1 MGNMMKYAPLKS
13 SFMLFAMLGF
23 MISLVYTS
31 YGRLD
36 ETWGFTLGLVFAIM
50 FVASMISMTQAPIDT
65 QLMMSEGIIK
75 HPHTKHSSDI
85 KRKSK
90 LSSKKKKK

>member
-1 MGNMMKYAPLKS
+1 MKYAPLKS

-23 MISLVYTS
+23 MISVVYTA

-50 FVASMISMTQAPIDT
+50 FVASMISMTHAPIET
-65 QLMMSEGIIK
+65 QLMMAEGFIK
-75 HPHTKHSSDI
+75 RSPSSHRSHASSSHSSA
-85 KRKSK
+85 
-90 LSSKKKKK
+90 KKK